1 MDLRALPRRGQ
12 VPVAVEIAV
21 PVEPT
26 AETGL
31 LVGRAE
37 IRQVVFAEPIRQW
50 PVGADIA
57 EKSLAVFDEQ
67 RGAWIGKAAPER
79 GSHRQANIALEL
91 ALCDARRLKVL
102 PIEIGDS
109 AFAQTIERPA
119 TASARRGDAPAR
131 NGGETIGAE
140 QRGVPGDR
148 RAPVMTDDDRLLFAK
163 RGDQR
168 DHVADG
174 IEDAV
179 GTDIGRRSGSAETAH
194 IRRNNMETRSRKR
207 RDLMPPRIR
216 QFRPAMAKQHQR
228 TFALFEQEDLDAVG
242 GNGA

>member
-21 PVEPT
+21 PIEPT

-37 IRQVVFAEPIRQW
+37 IRQVGFAEPIRQW
-50 PVGADIA
+50 PVDADIA
-57 EKSLAVFDEQ
+57 EKSLAVLDEQ

-91 ALCDARRLKVL
+91 ALGDARRLKVL
-102 PIEIGDS
+102 PIEIGDP
-109 AFAQTIERPA
+109 AFAQAIERPA
-119 TASARRGDAPAR
+119 TASERRGNAQAG
-131 NGGETIGAE
+131 NGGKNIWAG
-140 QRGVPGDR
+140 
-148 RAPVMTDDDRLLFAK
+148 K
-163 RGDQR
+163 RGAQR
-168 DHVADG
+168 RHVSDG

-179 GTDIGRRSGSAETAH
+179 GTDIGRRGGSAETAH